1 MLHRGSVGAIALL
14 AALCLSATHAVAF
27 DDAQYP
33 AFDGKWDRAPT
44 PNAPRTPQPAYD
56 PTKGWAN
63 GQGAPLT
70 PEYQKNFDDNLKEQ
84 AAGRPGNF
92 RGYECI
98 TAGLPGIMTLFQP
111 MEIIVLPDT
120 TYLRIDRSNVSRRIF
135 TDGRDFPSEI
145 DPAYVGYSIGR
156 WSDTNGSGHYDTLD
170 VETRAFR
177 GPRSYDASG
186 LPLHRD
192 NQSIIKERFSL
203 DKADKNLMHED
214 ITVIDHALTRPWTV
228 SKIYRRDPNP
238 RPVWVEENCSDGNT
252 WVGIGS
258 EAYMLTGDGTL
269 MPAWKGQPA
278 PDLRYFNQS
287 GNQTNQTNQT
297 KK

>member
-1 MLHRGSVGAIALL
+1 LRSLRRCAFPPSAPW
-14 AALCLSATHAVAF
+14 LSTTRNIRPSTANGT
-27 DDAQYP
+27 
-33 AFDGKWDRAPT
+33 APR
-44 PNAPRTPQPAYD
+44 PPGAPRTPQPAYD
-56 PTKGWAN
+56 PAKGWAN

-70 PEYQKNFDDNLKEQ
+70 PEYQKIFNDNLKEQ
-84 AAGRPGNF
+84 AAGRPGDF

-111 MEIIVLPDT
+111 MEIIILPET
-120 TYLRIDRSNVSRRIF
+120 TYIRIDRSNVNRRIF
-135 TDGRDFPSEI
+135 TDGRDFPAEI

-156 WSDTNGSGHYDTLD
+156 WSDASGSGHYDTLD
-170 VETRAFR
+170 IETRAFR

-192 NQSIIKERFSL
+192 NQSIIKERMHL

-228 SKIYRRDPNP
+228 NKVYRRDPDP

-258 EAYMLTGDGTL
+258 EAYMLSGDGTL

-278 PDLRYFNQS
+278 PDLRFFNQP
-287 GNQTNQTNQT
+287 GNKPDNQT